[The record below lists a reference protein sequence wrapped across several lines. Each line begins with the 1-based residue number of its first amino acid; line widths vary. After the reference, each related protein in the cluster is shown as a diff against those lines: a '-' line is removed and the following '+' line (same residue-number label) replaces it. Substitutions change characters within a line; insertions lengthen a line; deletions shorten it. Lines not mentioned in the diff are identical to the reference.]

1 MADFSVNRFKSEL
14 EYFSYIMERYFRKA
28 PPIPTNIYLS
38 GEVMEDRE
46 LRVRLARHCH
56 FPAIINTLV
65 NDEDDAVRKTARQ
78 NEYWQLVGRYQDIL
92 GFGRRERKAFAKNEG
107 QPNILILLMFED
119 DPEVLKLVMQNP
131 TISVKMVVH
140 FLKLLQKRGN
150 GRKDEQIY
158 EIALDILKQRKQQ
171 IIKIASINKAAEQIT
186 HAENIRLILNHF
198 LDADPTVRKSI
209 FNILK
214 LQDAHVLRL
223 MVNAALEDRYFRNN
237 LEHFTVITEILRVV
251 KQRDDLQR
259 VSVSAIKTPP
269 SKERHRP
276 FNSVSNFFLSLLQ
289 KKRLTIVRRSAAE
302 ITDFNNITL
311 LAYCHVDSESTL
323 RKIAHDIMPVDDIFD
338 LLNDV
343 TTPRKNFRQILNILE
358 NHMDEAVVQRVHDT
372 YLAESRRL
380 RDSLKELELTVQA
393 YFDIIFQSLGYNRIN
408 EYMNVVRSIKSTQN
422 QINKFN
428 PVLEE
433 ELGENH
439 ARLEALLEQVKKILT
454 VRANVLYFDTGPKI
468 IQDMQSIFN
477 LIEETFDLKE
487 MGLSA
492 LRPGT
497 PKETESEVL
506 VRARTIWQS
515 AISTYL
521 GRIKDLTEMIRK
533 KILKAADAS
542 YNRQQLLAEM
552 DQAGLDLE
560 NSYKEKISC
569 QLSIRC
575 QMCTRRGCAAE
586 RFLREAHFFIKEFLD
601 NFVEE

>member
-1 MADFSVNRFKSEL
+1 MAGFSAGAFKSKL
-14 EYFSYIMERYFRKA
+14 EFFSYTMERYFRKA

-38 GEVMEDRE
+38 GEIMEDAE
-46 LRVRLARHCH
+46 LRRQVARHCH
-56 FPAIINTLV
+56 FPAIINTLA
-65 NDEDDAVRKTARQ
+65 NDEDEAVRQTARK

-92 GFGRRERKAFAKNEG
+92 GFGRRERKAFAQNED

-119 DPEVLKLVMQNP
+119 DPDVLKMVLQNP
-131 TISVKMVVH
+131 VISVKMVVQ

-158 EIALDILKQRKQQ
+158 EIALDILKQRKRQ
-171 IIKIASINKAAEQIT
+171 IITIASINKAAEQIT
-186 HAENIRLILNHF
+186 RAENIRLILGHF
-198 LDADPTVRKSI
+198 LDSDPTVRKSI
-209 FNILK
+209 SNILK

-223 MVNAALEDRYFRNN
+223 IVNATLEDEHFGNN
-237 LEHFTVITEILRVV
+237 LEHFIVITEILKVI
-251 KQRDDLQR
+251 KQRDDLQKI
-259 VSVSAIKTPP
+259 SVSAIKTPQ
-269 SKERHRP
+269 SKEKRRP
-276 FNSVSNFFLSLLQ
+276 FNSVSGFFLSLLQ
-289 KKRLTIVRRSAAE
+289 KKRLAIVRHSASD
-302 ITDFNNITL
+302 ITDFRNITL
-311 LAYCHVDSESTL
+311 LAHCHVDNESVL
-323 RKIAHDIMPVDDIFD
+323 RQIAHDIMPVDDIFE

-358 NHMDEAVVQRVHDT
+358 NHMDETVVQRIHDT

-393 YFDIIFQSLGYNRIN
+393 YFDFIFQSLGYNRIN

-422 QINKFN
+422 QIRKFKHI
-428 PVLEE
+428 LAE
-433 ELGENH
+433 ELGDEQ
-439 ARLEALLEQVKKILT
+439 AELETLFEKVKKILK

-468 IQDMQSIFN
+468 IHDLQSIFN
-477 LIEETFDLKE
+477 LIEETFHLKE

-497 PKETESEVL
+497 PKDTESEVL
-506 VRARTIWQS
+506 VRARIIWQS

-533 KILKAADAS
+533 KILKAAGVS
-542 YNRQQLLAEM
+542 YDRQQLLAEM
-552 DQAGLDLE
+552 EQASLDLE

-569 QLSIRC
+569 QLNIRC
-575 QMCTRRGCAAE
+575 KVCTRRGCAAE
-586 RFLREAHFFIKEFLD
+586 RFLREAHFFIKEFLE